1 MPVKILARDHS
12 AVAVLGERIGRVP
25 LKKRLLVIAYNRTM
39 SRNNGRNP
47 LHSLTKERKMRIA
60 TVGVYVLS
68 LLAWPLVFG
77 GSVFHL
83 AAYRDSE
90 PGLLIAIY
98 LLVLTYP
105 LYGLVGL
112 IAAWRSGHAAWLWL
126 LTPSLLFAIV
136 GVGFVVFLGIHMIQH

>member
-1 MPVKILARDHS
+1 
-12 AVAVLGERIGRVP
+12 
-25 LKKRLLVIAYNRTM
+25 
-39 SRNNGRNP
+39 
-47 LHSLTKERKMRIA
+47 MRIA

-68 LLAWPLVFG
+68 LLAWPLVFY
-77 GSVFHL
+77 GSVFIL
-83 AAYRDSE
+83 AAYRASDS
-90 PGLLIAIY
+90 LLKAIY

-136 GVGFVVFLGIHMIQH
+136 GVGTVVFLGIHMIQR